1 MIRDLKRS
9 FAARVGSAAMAMAL
23 VAMSGASQGMAST
36 PLPQAEERWIE
47 VRTAHFRFFSNAG
60 VSATRKVAL
69 DLEEL
74 RAVLAELTEYELQS
88 PLPTLIFVFK
98 SQRSFAPFKYASKGR
113 PAHLS
118 GYFLGRG
125 HGNYIAI
132 AADSRDASAIIF
144 HEYVHYVAATNLWW
158 MPLWLSEGL
167 AELYQTFEVVGTTAY
182 IGLPINSHLAL
193 LRDRTLIRFPELLA
207 ADQDSPLYHDHDDK
221 GAFYAQS
228 WALTHYLML
237 GSPERRQQLGR
248 YLDLLQRGT
257 AEPDAFRTAFAS
269 EYTALESEVRAHLR
283 GPRMPYLRAEAAID
297 LDTSFEVR
305 GMAYAD
311 VLYRLGDLL
320 AAQLP
325 ERPEAVAFF
334 EAAVAVDPGHAPS
347 LTSLALAAERRADW
361 ESAAAFYRRA
371 ALSSP
376 DDAATLYFWG
386 QFLRRR
392 GRDAAEAV
400 EVLRRAT
407 EADPSFAPA
416 WLELSSAY
424 SAAGEASD
432 DALEAAR
439 NAHLLMPSDA
449 GAARNLLRLALR
461 HDDRTLA
468 VRVIER
474 SFADDRRRSGDA
486 WMSVVQHDLMRSRE
500 LRLAGDFEAA
510 RARLEIAEADL
521 GRTARP
527 DIIRERIASERR
539 AISEREAAAAY
550 DLAAR
555 LYAEGD
561 SARARE
567 LLEDLLAALPLEGA
581 TAWSCRSLLAAI
593 DHPERFDPQPPPEVS
608 PTDAEIARLNELL
621 GSGSFKAA
629 VGWLRELHER
639 SPESR
644 RPWIDS
650 KIRELEATLEYNRYV
665 DGYNQAVELYND
677 GKFEQAAEVLEQ
689 LIASLPDGP
698 QTESARVLLEDAR
711 RAEGGR

>member
-1 MIRDLKRS
+1 MIRALKHS
-9 FAARVGSAAMAMAL
+9 FAVRAMATAAAMI
-23 VAMSGASQGMAST
+23 VAVPGASLGGAAA
-36 PLPQAEERWIE
+36 PLPQPEERWIE
-47 VRTAHFRFFSNAG
+47 VRTANFRFFSNAG
-60 VSATRKVAL
+60 VGATRKVAL

-74 RAVLAELTEYELQS
+74 RAVLAQLTEFELQS
-88 PLPTLIFVFK
+88 PLPTLIYVFK
-98 SQRSFAPFKYASKGR
+98 GQRSFEPYKFTRGGG
-113 PAHLS
+113 PARLS
-118 GYFLGRG
+118 GYFLGRR

-167 AELYQTFEVVGTTAY
+167 AELYQTFEVVGGTAY
-182 IGLPINSHLAL
+182 LGLPIDRHLSL
-193 LRDRTLIRFPELLA
+193 LGNRTLIPFPELLA
-207 ADQDSPLYHDHDDK
+207 ADQTSPLYHDHDAK

-237 GSPERRQQLGR
+237 GSPERRRQLGR

-257 AEPDAFRTAFAS
+257 AEPDAFRAAFAS
-269 EYTALESEVRAHLR
+269 EYRALETEVRTHLR
-283 GPRMPYLRAEAAID
+283 GPRIPYFRAEASID
-297 LDTSFEVR
+297 LDTSFQVS

-325 ERPEAVAFF
+325 ERPEALAFF
-334 EAAVAVDPGHAPS
+334 EAAVAVDPGHPPS

-361 ESAAAFYRRA
+361 ESAAEFYRRA

-392 GRDAAEAV
+392 GGDTAEVV

-439 NAHLLMPSDA
+439 FAHLLMPSDV

-474 SFADDRRRSGDA
+474 SFADDRRRSRDA
-486 WMSVVQHDLMRSRE
+486 WTSIVQHDLMRSRE
-500 LRLAGDFEAA
+500 LRLAGDLEAA
-510 RARLEIAEADL
+510 VGRLGIAEADL

-527 DIIRERIASERR
+527 DVIRERIESERR
-539 AISEREAAAAY
+539 AIFEREAAAAY
-550 DLAAR
+550 DHAAR
-555 LYAEGD
+555 LYADGD
-561 SARARE
+561 TARARE
-567 LLEDLLAALPLEGA
+567 LLEDLLAALPSESA

-593 DHPERFDPQPPPEVS
+593 DHPERFSPQPAPEVS
-608 PTDAEIARLNELL
+608 PTEAEIARLNELL

-629 VGWLRELHER
+629 VEWLRELRGR

-650 KIRELEATLEYNRYV
+650 RLRELEATLEYNRYV
-665 DGYNQAVELYND
+665 DGYNQAVELYNS
-677 GKFEQAAEVLEQ
+677 GQFERAAEALEQ

-698 QTESARVLLEDAR
+698 RAESARVLLEDAR
-711 RAEGGR
+711 KAGSLP

>member
-1 MIRDLKRS
+1 MVCAPKRW
-9 FAARVGSAAMAMAL
+9 FRVRAGIVAVAVL
-23 VAMSGASQGMAST
+23 VGASSASQGRTHPS
-36 PLPQAEERWIE
+36 LPAPEERWIE
-47 VRTAHFRFFSNAG
+47 VRTANFRFFSNAG

-74 RAVLAELTEYELQS
+74 RAVLAQLTEYELQS
-88 PLPTLIFVFK
+88 PLPTLIYVFNG
-98 SQRSFAPFKYASKGR
+98 QRSFAPYKYTRGGE
-113 PAHLS
+113 PARLS
-118 GYFLGRG
+118 GYFLGRR

-167 AELYQTFEVVGTTAY
+167 AELYQTFEVVGSTAS
-182 IGLPINSHLAL
+182 IGLPIRSHLTL

-207 ADQDSPLYHDHDDK
+207 ADENSTLYHDHDAK

-237 GSPERRQQLGR
+237 GSPERRRQLGR

-257 AEPDAFRTAFAS
+257 AEPDAFRAAFATD
-269 EYTALESEVRAHLR
+269 YRTLESEVRAHLR
-283 GPRMPYLRAEAAID
+283 GPRIPYFRAEAAFD

-325 ERPEAVAFF
+325 EPPEATAFF
-334 EAAVAVDPGHAPS
+334 EAAVAVDNGHAAAW
-347 LTSLALAAERRADW
+347 TALALAAERRADW
-361 ESAAAFYRRA
+361 ASAAAAYRRA

-376 DDAATLYFWG
+376 DDAATLYHWG
-386 QFLRRR
+386 QFLRGR
-392 GRDAAEAV
+392 GGDAAEAV

-416 WLELSSAY
+416 WLELSSAHI
-424 SAAGEASD
+424 AAGDASD
-432 DALEAAR
+432 DALAAAR

-449 GAARNLLRLALR
+449 SAARNLLRLALR
-461 HDDRTLA
+461 RDDRGQA

-486 WMSVVQHDLMRSRE
+486 WMSVVQHDLLRSRE
-500 LRLAGDFEAA
+500 LRLAGDLEAA

-521 GRTARP
+521 ARTARP

-539 AISEREAAAAY
+539 AIFEREAAATY
-550 DLAAR
+550 DRAAR
-555 LYAEGD
+555 LHAEGD

-567 LLEDLLAALPLEGA
+567 LLEELLAALPLEGA

-593 DHPERFDPQPPPEVS
+593 DNPERFSPQPAPEVS
-608 PTDAEIARLNELL
+608 PTQAEIARLNDLL

-629 VGWLRELHER
+629 VEWLREVRGR

-650 KIRELEATLEYNRYV
+650 KIRELEATLEYNHYV
-665 DGYNQAVELYND
+665 DGYNRAVELYND
-677 GKFEQAAEVLEQ
+677 GKFDQSAEVLEQ
-689 LIASLPDGP
+689 LIKSLPDGP
-698 QTESARVLLEDAR
+698 HAESARALLEDAR
-711 RAEGGR
+711 RAHSGR